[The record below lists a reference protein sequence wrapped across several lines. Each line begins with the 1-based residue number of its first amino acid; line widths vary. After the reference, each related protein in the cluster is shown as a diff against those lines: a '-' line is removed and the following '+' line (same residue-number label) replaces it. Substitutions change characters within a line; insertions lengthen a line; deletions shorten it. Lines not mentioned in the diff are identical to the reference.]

1 MRVLF
6 VRAKHDGVGH
16 YRVSI
21 PYLALKDRGHE
32 VDLLDAPDKGK
43 KRVYSGWF
51 AGYDICLIQN
61 LVDPTWIEV
70 IRTIPEHLRP
80 IVLGCIDDL
89 VGGLDKSNTLYKE
102 YDEARP
108 NFIKCMG
115 LCDGMIYSTDEIA
128 SHYGGLNPRY
138 RVVPNFLDIP
148 GFRDWDTPEKRTTD
162 RLTIGWL
169 GGTQHVND
177 ELPMAEGLRAVLKS
191 HPEVMFAFCGNPQLA
206 TLWKKSIGID
216 DEQFIFL
223 RPTEFDGYQ
232 TRISHF
238 DIGVAPLRD
247 TEFNRCKSDLR
258 LLEYGAWGVPY
269 VASNVAPYRRFH
281 EETRGVGGCLCSSPE
296 DWERNLNLLIGSTDC
311 RNVKGAELKLHVR
324 WNRGHKACG
333 KAWEEALQALLD
345 PSPIPDC
352 SIIRNVPRNA
362 HCPCGSGAKYKRCCY
377 PAWGS

>member
-1 MRVLF
+1 MKVLF

-21 PYLALKDRGHE
+21 PFLALKDRGHE
-32 VDLLDAPDKGK
+32 VDILDAPDKGK

-61 LVDPTWIEV
+61 LVDPTWVEV
-70 IRTIPEHLRP
+70 VKTLPDHLRP
-80 IVLGCIDDL
+80 KVLGCIDDL
-89 VGGLDKSNTLYKE
+89 VGGLDKSNPLYKE

-108 NFIKCMG
+108 HFIECMK
-115 LCDGMIYSTDEIA
+115 LCDGMIFSTEEIA

-138 RVVPNFLDIP
+138 RIVPNFLDIP
-148 GFRDWDTPEKRTTD
+148 GLREWDIPEKRTTD

-177 ELPMAEGLRAVLKS
+177 ELPMAEGLRAVLKK
-191 HPEVMFAFCGNPQLA
+191 HPGVMFAFCGNAQLGY
-206 TLWKKSIGID
+206 LWKKSIGIY

-269 VASNVAPYRRFH
+269 VASDIAPYRRFH
-281 EETRGVGGCLCSSPE
+281 EQSGMAGGFLAATPVMWESVLTDLIESKDVRGWVGCEGRTYV
-296 DWERNLNLLIGSTDC
+296 RN
-311 RNVKGAELKLHVR
+311 E
-324 WNRGHKACG
+324 RGHYACG
-333 KAWEEALQALLD
+333 KAWEEALSALIN

-377 PAWGS
+377 PAWG